1 MTRLNFVVGRV
12 TPESV
17 IFSFGTVLLDLLSGK
32 HIPPSH
38 VSISNLMLVC
48 NKLWK
53 TGEIIDALCDST
65 RFFLMSISK
74 ETLYDGSPLCKV
86 LIKWLIGW
94 SNICECLPWLSFP
107 ANAQSWWLLVFLLIL
122 KMKVNFIVFS
132 IWGYPSYRIHRPA
145 MTMVISFLLSF
156 NFSSHAWSSVFMF
169 WVSPTKSKIYV
180 WVYSVVICILQ

>member
-1 MTRLNFVVGRV
+1 
-12 TPESV
+12 
-17 IFSFGTVLLDLLSGK
+17 
-32 HIPPSH
+32 
-38 VSISNLMLVC
+38 MLVC

-74 ETLYDGSPLCKV
+74 EKLYNGSPLCKV

-145 MTMVISFLLSF
+145 MTMVISFLFASFYLYLTWLLSF
-156 NFSSHAWSSVFMF
+156 SPRYMQPFLFHNSVDLFSKKMTSMKLKMWITQEFNSITRKNGWALYQWPKQCPVLSF
-169 WVSPTKSKIYV
+169 PCK
-180 WVYSVVICILQ
+180 